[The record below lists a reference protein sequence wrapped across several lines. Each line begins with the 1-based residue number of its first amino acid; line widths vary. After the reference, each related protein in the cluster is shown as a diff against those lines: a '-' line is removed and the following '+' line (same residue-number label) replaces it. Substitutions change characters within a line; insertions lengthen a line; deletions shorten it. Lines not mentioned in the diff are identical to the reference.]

1 MRDLNKVE
9 AREQYQLKNFKKV
22 CSFGDLMIIG
32 CKACFK
38 DVGENIKIS
47 ARESVGQ
54 HEQK

>member
-1 MRDLNKVE
+1 ME